1 MLNHL
6 VLPHL
11 QSRPP
16 SNRRHNVTTIRV
28 KVHDVIQDIS
38 HSLLIDIPT
47 IADIVLLL
55 KPFSNDRTAAD
66 IYPMF
71 VLTKRGSKLP

>member
-6 VLPHL
+6 LLPHL

-28 KVHDVIQDIS
+28 KVHDVVQDIS
-38 HSLLIDIPT
+38 HSLLINIPT
-47 IADIVLLL
+47 MADMILLP
-55 KPFSNDRTAAD
+55 KTFSNERTAAD
-66 IYPMF
+66 IYPIF
-71 VLTKRGSKLP
+71 VLTKRDSKLP